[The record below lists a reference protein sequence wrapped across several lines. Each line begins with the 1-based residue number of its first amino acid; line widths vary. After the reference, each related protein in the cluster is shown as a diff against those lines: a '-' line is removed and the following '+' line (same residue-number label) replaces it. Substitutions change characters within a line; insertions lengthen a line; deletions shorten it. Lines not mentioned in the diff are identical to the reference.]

1 MEAKTKKKLWIILAV
16 IVGIFVLAPTI
27 PFIALIA
34 LDSSE
39 KSNNQ
44 AIEQLISN
52 RDYDKAR
59 EKANKLDRDDKEQ
72 ALAKINKAQLSVMVV
87 NNSVEDAQYLAQ
99 ELNAMPEFFEVLEHN
114 VQKIYARDFR
124 GLYNMLTR
132 YPIEATYHAELKHLW
147 YSDLED
153 AEKYAAGGSDFYKD
167 DYLKTN
173 VGYNTEVGKYN
184 KLVMQVI
191 DLASFDGNNEYL
203 RKLLP
208 LLKPEAV
215 ETQRNWEEKEHYYLT
230 IKYKLDNKAKSEA
243 QRKIKEAGINL

>member
-1 MEAKTKKKLWIILAV
+1 METKTKKKLWIIVAI
-16 IVGIFVLAPTI
+16 IVGIFILVPSIPTI
-27 PFIALIA
+27 VISILA
-34 LDSSE
+34 
-39 KSNNQ
+39 SNEGSNQ
-44 AIEQLISN
+44 QKIEQLISD
-52 RDYDKAR
+52 RDFDKAR
-59 EKANKLDRDDKEQ
+59 QVANKLGGYNKEEF
-72 ALAKINKAQLSVMVV
+72 LTKINKAQLSVMVV
-87 NNSVEDAQYLAQ
+87 EFSLKDAEYMAQ

-114 VQKIYARDFR
+114 ISSVYSKDFR
-124 GLYNMLTR
+124 GLYNLLTR

-153 AEKYAAGGSDFYKD
+153 AEKYAADGRAWKEK
-167 DYLKTN
+167 YLATN

-191 DLASFDGNNEYL
+191 DLASFDGNKEYL